1 MGNTHFR
8 SDVRESGARTASF
21 STIAA
26 GAVTANSFTGGTV
39 SGTTVAGSSTVT
51 GTGGVIAGSGKFF
64 KLGTIYIITGA
75 PSAFSNAGIN
85 AIATAAAGVSLAT
98 SVPRGSL
105 FLNASSNVTASNVV
119 WVKVK
124 PATWGK
130 VTTGSLL

>member
-21 STIAA
+21 STIA
-26 GAVTANSFTGGTV
+26 GGTI
-39 SGTTVAGSSTVT
+39 SGTTISGTGTVT
-51 GTGGVIAGSGKFF
+51 GTSGVIAGSGTYF
-64 KLGTIYIITGA
+64 KLGTVYIITGN
-75 PSAFSNAGIN
+75 PSAFSNAAIN
-85 AIATAAAGVSLAT
+85 ALATSAAGVALAT
-98 SVPRGSL
+98 SVPRGSI
-105 FLNASSNVTASNVV
+105 FLNASSNVTASNVL